1 MENLFLK
8 YMRERTGR
16 KKSPVKEKVTPG
28 PVITISREY
37 GCPGRR
43 IAQLLANTLSE
54 KNRRLGVEKEWRWI
68 SKEIIEESARA
79 LKLTPSL
86 IQDLSDYKH
95 NSFFENLALFFSD
108 DYYPGDAKIKN
119 TIAKF
124 IHDEAVQGQV
134 IILGRAGEA
143 ITKNIA
149 DSFHVKLEA
158 PLEWRIEIVAAE
170 EGLSISEAKRQCQ
183 EQDRRRAMFRNY
195 FEKDKP
201 DIDFFDLSFNC
212 KEMSDE
218 EIVEIL
224 VIISE
229 TRGFVY

>member
-1 MENLFLK
+1 MENLFIK
-8 YMRERTGR
+8 YMRERTGK
-16 KKSPVKEKVTPG
+16 KKSPAKDNVIPG

-43 IAQLLANTLSE
+43 IAQLLAETLTE
-54 KNRRLGVEKEWRWI
+54 KNRRLGIEKEWSWI
-68 SKEIIEESARA
+68 SKEIIEKSAKE

-86 IQDLSDYKH
+86 IQDLSDYKR
-95 NSFFENLALFFSD
+95 NSFFENLALFFSE

-124 IHDEAVQGQV
+124 IHDEAEQGHV

-149 DSFHVKLEA
+149 DSFHVKLQA
-158 PLEWRIEIVAAE
+158 PLAWRSEIVAAE
-170 EGLSISEAKRQCQ
+170 EGVSISEAKKICI
-183 EQDRRRAMFRNY
+183 EQDKRRALFRHY
-195 FEKDKP
+195 FEKDRP
-201 DIDFFDLSFNC
+201 DIDFFDMMFNC
-212 KEMSDE
+212 KEMSDD
-218 EIVEIL
+218 EIVEML
-224 VIISE
+224 LIIAE